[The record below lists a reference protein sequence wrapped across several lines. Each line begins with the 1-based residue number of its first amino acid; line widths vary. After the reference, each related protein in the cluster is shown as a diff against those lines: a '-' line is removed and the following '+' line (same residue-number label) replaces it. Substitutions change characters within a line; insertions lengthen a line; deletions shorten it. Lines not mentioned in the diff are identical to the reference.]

1 MAQVA
6 ANGMTLEVEQH
17 GTPSGDAIVL
27 IRGLG
32 SQLIHWPDALITALT
47 TAGLH
52 VITFDNRDAGLS
64 RKCDG
69 ADAYTLCDMADDTI
83 GLMSALGIE
92 KAHVLGVSMG
102 GMIAQLAALRHPARI
117 RSAYIVMSSSMAP
130 HLPPSDPDVQNM
142 LKAQAAG
149 PRRQDVIA
157 HELRTGRA
165 WGSPGWPFDD
175 KDRAALIGRAYDRS
189 YCPEGTARQYAAM
202 MAARHD
208 LAHIEAIDL
217 PVLVV
222 HGSHDRIFPLAHGQ
236 DIARRIPGAR
246 LVTIDGMGHDLEGAL
261 PVIVAKHVLRCI
273 ETV

>member
-6 ANGMTLEVEQH
+6 ANGITLEVEQH
-17 GTPSGDAIVL
+17 GNPSGDAIVL

-32 SQLIHWPDALITALT
+32 SQLIHWPDTLIAAFVN
-47 TAGLH
+47 AGLR

-64 RKCDG
+64 RTCDG

-92 KAHVLGVSMG
+92 RAHVLGVSMG
-102 GMIAQLAALRHPARI
+102 GMIAQLLALHYPRRV
-117 RSAYIVMSSSMAP
+117 RSACIIMSSSMAP

-157 HELRTGRA
+157 HELQTGRA

-189 YCPEGTARQYAAM
+189 YRPEGTARQYCAM
-202 MAARHD
+202 MAARRH
-208 LAHIEAIDL
+208 LAQIEDIDL
-217 PVLVV
+217 PVLVI
-222 HGSHDRIFPLAHGQ
+222 HGSHDRIFPLPHGQ
-236 DIARRIPGAR
+236 DIANRIPGAR

-261 PVIVAKHVLRCI
+261 PVIVAQHVLRCI
-273 ETV
+273 QTV

>member
-17 GTPSGDAIVL
+17 GNPSGDAIVL

-102 GMIAQLAALRHPARI
+102 GM
-117 RSAYIVMSSSMAP
+117 
-130 HLPPSDPDVQNM
+130 
-142 LKAQAAG
+142 
-149 PRRQDVIA
+149 
-157 HELRTGRA
+157 
-165 WGSPGWPFDD
+165 
-175 KDRAALIGRAYDRS
+175 
-189 YCPEGTARQYAAM
+189 
-202 MAARHD
+202 
-208 LAHIEAIDL
+208 
-217 PVLVV
+217 
-222 HGSHDRIFPLAHGQ
+222 
-236 DIARRIPGAR
+236 
-246 LVTIDGMGHDLEGAL
+246 
-261 PVIVAKHVLRCI
+261 
-273 ETV
+273 